1 MIDKLDT
8 NNLRILNL
16 IRDYT
21 EYDVKTAI
29 Y

>member
-1 MIDKLDT
+1 MIDVLD
-8 NNLRILNL
+8 NNSLRILNL
-16 IRDYT
+16 ITDYT